1 MFYLLQAHLPHA
13 APPSPTLLCT
23 ESWMKEDVQEKIKP
37 QQDQPA
43 QCGFMRVNM
52 ERAYYEGFEQRMDNK
67 SIVINI
73 QGLSLE

>member
-1 MFYLLQAHLPHA
+1 MLLPHA
-13 APPSPTLLCT
+13 APPSPTLLRT

-52 ERAYYEGFEQRMDNK
+52 ERTYYEGFEQRMDNK

-73 QGLSLE
+73 QGLSLG